1 MRWVRAKVLFSPL
14 PEPRHRWGAFVTS
27 FGLQS
32 AALVFLTF
40 NTLATSIP
48 VVQQQFDSMRL
59 VPPHEAI
66 VWQQPAA
73 EIVVV
78 APKLNPK
85 PRLKPVTPRAAEP
98 VLSAHVVVP
107 SLEVATKTLAE
118 PKPEPEIVPV
128 PEEPPKLQWWVQANN
143 IGSSATPTLPKM
155 APRKVQTGGFGDTNG
170 VPIQPKSGKAPNIAA
185 IGSFELPVGP
195 GYGNG
200 TGGARGRSGVIPSAG
215 FGNGIATD
223 ARPRPLGHGVQT
235 TGFEGP
241 VIEAKR
247 LPLPQ
252 KPTLVPLT
260 IREKPTP
267 AYTREARELGVE
279 GEVLLEVL
287 FASNGRVQVLRVV
300 RGLGHGLDESAVRAA
315 EKIRFSPAQ
324 LEGQAVDISAT
335 VHIVFQL
342 S

>member
-1 MRWVRAKVLFSPL
+1 LV
-14 PEPRHRWGAFVTS
+14 FVT
-27 FGLQS
+27 FT
-32 AALVFLTF
+32 A
-40 NTLATSIP
+40 SIP
-48 VVQQQFDSMRL
+48 VVQQQFDYMKL
-59 VPPHEAI
+59 VPPHETI
-66 VWQQPAA
+66 VWQQPAVE

-78 APKLNPK
+78 APNPTPK
-85 PRLKPVTPRAAEP
+85 PRLKPVTPREARP
-98 VLSAHVVVP
+98 VLSARVAVP
-107 SLEVATKTLAE
+107 SLEVATKTLTE
-118 PKPEPEIVPV
+118 PRPEPEIVAIPV
-128 PEEPPKLQWWVQANN
+128 EPPKLQWWVQANN

-155 APRKVQTGGFGDTNG
+155 APRRVQTGGFGDPNG
-170 VPIQPKSGKAPNIAA
+170 VLSQAKSGKVPNIAA

-200 TGGARGRSGVIPSAG
+200 TGGARGRRGIIPSSG

-241 VIEAKR
+241 AIEAKR
-247 LPLPQ
+247 LPQPQ
-252 KPTLVPLT
+252 KPILVPLT
-260 IREKPTP
+260 IREKPSP
-267 AYTREARELGVE
+267 AYTREARELRVE
-279 GEVLLEVL
+279 GEVLLEV
-287 FASNGRVQVLRVV
+287 FDGRVQVLRLV

-324 LEGQAVDISAT
+324 REGQAVDISAV

>member
-14 PEPRHRWGAFVTS
+14 PQPRHRWGAFATS

-32 AALVFLTF
+32 TALVFVTF
-40 NTLATSIP
+40 TASIP
-48 VVQQQFDSMRL
+48 VVQQQFDYMKL

-66 VWQQPAA
+66 VWQQPAV
-73 EIVVV
+73 EEVVVV
-78 APKLNPK
+78 APKPNLK
-85 PRLKPVTPRAAEP
+85 PRLKPVTPREARP
-98 VLSAHVVVP
+98 VLSARVAVP
-107 SLEVATKTLAE
+107 NLEVATKTLTE
-118 PKPEPEIVPV
+118 PRPEPEIVAIPV
-128 PEEPPKLQWWVQANN
+128 EPPKLQWWVQANN

-155 APRKVQTGGFGDTNG
+155 APRRVQTGGFGDPNG
-170 VPIQPKSGKAPNIAA
+170 VPSQAKSGKAPNIAA

-200 TGGARGRSGVIPSAG
+200 TGGARGRRGIIPSSG

-241 VIEAKR
+241 AIEAKR
-247 LPLPQ
+247 LPQPQ

-260 IREKPTP
+260 IREKPSP
-267 AYTREARELGVE
+267 AYTREARELRVE

-287 FASNGRVQVLRVV
+287 FTSNGQVQVLRLV

-324 LEGQAVDISAT
+324 REGQAVDISAV

>member
-1 MRWVRAKVLFSPL
+1 LV
-14 PEPRHRWGAFVTS
+14 FVT
-27 FGLQS
+27 FI
-32 AALVFLTF
+32 A
-40 NTLATSIP
+40 SIP
-48 VVQQQFDSMRL
+48 VVQQQFEYMKL

-66 VWQQPAA
+66 VWQQPAV
-73 EIVVV
+73 EEVVVV
-78 APKLNPK
+78 APKPNLK
-85 PRLKPVTPRAAEP
+85 PRLKPVTPREARP
-98 VLSAHVVVP
+98 VLSARVAVP
-107 SLEVATKTLAE
+107 SLEVATKTLTE
-118 PKPEPEIVPV
+118 PRPEPEIVAMPV
-128 PEEPPKLQWWVQANN
+128 EPPKLQWWVQANN

-155 APRKVQTGGFGDTNG
+155 APRRVQTGGFGDPNG
-170 VPIQPKSGKAPNIAA
+170 VPSQAKSGKAPNIAA

-200 TGGARGRSGVIPSAG
+200 TGGARGRRGIIPSSG

-241 VIEAKR
+241 AIEAKR
-247 LPLPQ
+247 LPQPQ
-252 KPTLVPLT
+252 KPILVPLT
-260 IREKPTP
+260 IREKPSP
-267 AYTREARELGVE
+267 AYTREARELRVE
-279 GEVLLEVL
+279 GEVPLEV
-287 FASNGRVQVLRVV
+287 FDGRVQVLRLV

-324 LEGQAVDISAT
+324 REGQAVDISAV

>member
-1 MRWVRAKVLFSPL
+1 
-14 PEPRHRWGAFVTS
+14 
-27 FGLQS
+27 
-32 AALVFLTF
+32 
-40 NTLATSIP
+40 
-48 VVQQQFDSMRL
+48 
-59 VPPHEAI
+59 
-66 VWQQPAA
+66 
-73 EIVVV
+73 
-78 APKLNPK
+78 
-85 PRLKPVTPRAAEP
+85 
-98 VLSAHVVVP
+98 VLSARVAVP
-107 SLEVATKTLAE
+107 NLEVATKTLTE
-118 PKPEPEIVPV
+118 PRPEPEIVAIPV
-128 PEEPPKLQWWVQANN
+128 EPPKLQWWVQANN

-155 APRKVQTGGFGDTNG
+155 APRRVQTGGFGDPNG
-170 VPIQPKSGKAPNIAA
+170 VPSQAKSGKAPNIAA

-200 TGGARGRSGVIPSAG
+200 TGGARGRRGIIPSSG

-241 VIEAKR
+241 AIEAKR
-247 LPLPQ
+247 LPQPQ

-260 IREKPTP
+260 IREKPSP
-267 AYTREARELGVE
+267 AYTREARELRVE

-287 FASNGRVQVLRVV
+287 FTSNGQVQVLRLV

-324 LEGQAVDISAT
+324 REGQAVDISAV